1 VSAATSHLF
10 RPASR
15 RGVAQRRPWGV
26 MLVEAVAAL
35 AAFGGASYLVA
46 GADGMDGSLLA
57 ATPFTTWV
65 VPGIALAALVGLPMA
80 AAAVAEWRRTARASL
95 LSLAA
100 GAVLVGWIVVQVAL
114 IGYQSVLQ
122 PAMFL
127 AGFAVATA
135 SGARVWER
143 GVARRR

>member
-1 VSAATSHLF
+1 MNPSASHPAVTSDARPGGDRPRNTGPELHTRHRIDLQSVCSLVMCDLVSH
-10 RPASR
+10 
-15 RGVAQRRPWGV
+15 
-26 MLVEAVAAL
+26 
-35 AAFGGASYLVA
+35 
-46 GADGMDGSLLA
+46 
-57 ATPFTTWV
+57 
-65 VPGIALAALVGLPMA
+65 
-80 AAAVAEWRRTARASL
+80 RASL